1 MAVRRSASRG
11 ASRGRQGTPAWMW
24 LLTGILI
31 GLGLAWYL
39 FAKGYIP
46 QPRGETAEAV
56 ETTPGQATGAEEVA
70 PGDKDS
76 ERRQYD
82 FFTVL
87 PEMEVVVPEQEL
99 SARAEPEAEAAASAV
114 ESAGDGAASGPN
126 YLLQVGSFR
135 SASDADQLKARLAL
149 LGVVAQVQTVTVND
163 ATWHRVRVGPLS
175 GARQADEMRGRLA
188 DNGIDSLVMKSG
200 PE

>member
-1 MAVRRSASRG
+1 MAAARRGGRG

-24 LLTGILI
+24 LLTGVLI

-46 QPRGETAEAV
+46 QPEVTPESVNETAE
-56 ETTPGQATGAEEVA
+56 QAPAGDEEVA
-70 PGDKDS
+70 PRSEDS
-76 ERRQYD
+76 KRPQYD

-99 SARAEPEAEAAASAV
+99 SRQAQPQAAPVPDTQA
-114 ESAGDGAASGPN
+114 AGGGS

-135 SASDADQLKARLAL
+135 DVSDAEQLKARLAL
-149 LGVVAQVQTVTVND
+149 LGVVARVQSVTVND
-163 ATWHRVRVGPLS
+163 ATWHRVRVGPVAT
-175 GARQADEMRGRLA
+175 AREADDLRGRLA
-188 DNGIDSLVMKSG
+188 NNGIDSLVMKNQ
-200 PE
+200 

>member
-1 MAVRRSASRG
+1 MAARSRG

-46 QPRGETAEAV
+46 QPRSVTSETAAESS
-56 ETTPGQATGAEEVA
+56 PQQAAPAGDEVA
-70 PGDKDS
+70 PRSRESK
-76 ERRQYD
+76 RQQYD

-99 SARAEPEAEAAASAV
+99 SEGVQPGSTATPANGTGAS
-114 ESAGDGAASGPN
+114 

-135 SASDADQLKARLAL
+135 EMPDAEQMKARLAL
-149 LGVVAQVQTVTVND
+149 LGIVARVQTVTVND
-163 ATWHRVRVGPLS
+163 ATWHRVRAGPVNS
-175 GARQADEMRGRLA
+175 AREADELRSRLA
-188 DNGIDSLVMKSG
+188 DNGIDSLVMKDQ
-200 PE
+200 